1 MKSARQPNEREPLR
15 PVTGGGADTES
26 ALGRVP
32 PQAMDAE
39 RSVLGSMLLSRD
51 AIATAIQNLDERDF
65 YRDAHRK
72 IWRAVVELFDRN
84 EPVDMV
90 TLVEELKRKRDLET
104 IGGASYLTTLDQF
117 VATAANVEHYCKI
130 VHEKA
135 LLRRLIDVGTG
146 IVGEAFD
153 QREDASELLD
163 RAEQSIFAISD
174 EGLRTGFQPMRTLVL
189 QGYSAIEEYRQRKVH
204 VTGVASG
211 FYDLDEMT
219 AGFQKSDFVVIA
231 GRPSMGKTS
240 FAMNIAENVAV
251 RAKPK
256 DRVAVAVF
264 SLEMSKES
272 LVQRLMCSH
281 AKVDIH
287 KIRRGYAS
295 NDEYKRL
302 QNAAAQ
308 LHEAQ
313 IYIDD
318 TAAIGI
324 LEMRAK
330 ARRLVSEIP
339 LGMIVIDYL
348 QLIRGP
354 QSAENRQQ
362 EISAISRSLKALAK
376 ELQIPVV
383 ALSQLSRAVETRGGS
398 KRPMLSDLR
407 ESGAIEQDAD
417 VVLFVYRPEVYES
430 DPAKRDGKAEI
441 IIAKQ
446 RNGPTGSVD
455 LAFLSEC
462 TRFESLR
469 DVPEPR
475 L

>member
-1 MKSARQPNEREPLR
+1 MEQAAERIAEPRR
-15 PVTGGGADTES
+15 PFEKDEGVEA
-26 ALGRVP
+26 GRIP
-32 PQAMDAE
+32 PQSLDAE
-39 RSVLGSMLLSRD
+39 RSVLGAMLLSRD
-51 AIATAIQNLDERDF
+51 AIASAIQHLDERAF
-65 YRDAHRK
+65 YRETHRK
-72 IWRAVVELFDRN
+72 IWRSMVGLFDRN
-84 EPVDMV
+84 EAVDLV
-90 TLVEELKRKRDLET
+90 TLVEELKRRKDFEAV
-104 IGGASYLTTLDQF
+104 GGATYLTSLDQF

-130 VHEKA
+130 VNEKA
-135 LLRRLIDVGTG
+135 TLRRLIDVGTE
-146 IVGEAFD
+146 IVGECYD
-153 QREDASELLD
+153 QRKEPAALLD
-163 RAEQSIFAISD
+163 RAEQAIFAISD
-174 EGLRTGFQPMRTLVL
+174 DRLRTGFHPMRQLVL
-189 QGYSAIEEYRQRKVH
+189 QGYSTIEEYRQRKVH
-204 VTGVASG
+204 VTGVPSG

-251 RAKPK
+251 HLKPAE
-256 DRVAVAVF
+256 RQAIAVF

-272 LVQRLMCSH
+272 LVQRLMC
-281 AKVDIH
+281 ALARVDIH

-295 NDEYKRL
+295 NEEYKKL

-308 LHEAQ
+308 LHEAP

-318 TAAIGI
+318 TAAMGI

-330 ARRLVSEIP
+330 SRRLVSEVP
-339 LGMIVIDYL
+339 LGMIIIDYL

-354 QSAENRQQ
+354 ESSENRQQ

-376 ELQIPVV
+376 ELRVPVI
-383 ALSQLSRAVETRGGS
+383 ALSQLSRAVETRGGT
-398 KRPMLSDLR
+398 KRPVLSDLR

-417 VVLFVYRPEVYES
+417 VVLFVYRPEVYET

-469 DVPEPR
+469 SVPEPKF
-475 L
+475 

>member
-1 MKSARQPNEREPLR
+1 VRPARSRDARGDVR
-15 PVTGGGADTES
+15 PMTAEAAGEYDAS
-26 ALGRVP
+26 RLP
-32 PQAMDAE
+32 PQALDAE

-51 AIATAIQNLDERDF
+51 AIASAIQNLDEQAL
-65 YRDAHRK
+65 YREAHRK
-72 IWRAVVELFDRN
+72 IWRAILELFDRS
-84 EPVDMV
+84 EAVDMV
-90 TLVEELKRKRDLET
+90 TLVEELKKRKELEAV
-104 IGGASYLTTLDQF
+104 GGVTYLTSLDQF
-117 VATAANVEHYCKI
+117 VATAGNVDHYCKI
-130 VHEKA
+130 VREKSI
-135 LLRRLIDVGTG
+135 LRRLIEVGTG
-146 IVGEAFD
+146 IVGEAYEG
-153 QREDASELLD
+153 REDPSNLLD

-174 EGLRTGFQPMRTLVL
+174 ERLRTGFQPMRQLVL
-189 QGYSAIEEYRQRKVH
+189 QGYSTIEEYRQRKVH
-204 VTGVASG
+204 VTGVPSG

-231 GRPSMGKTS
+231 GRPSMGKTAL
-240 FAMNIAENVAV
+240 AMNIAENVAV
-251 RAKPK
+251 RMKAK
-256 DRVAVAVF
+256 DRRTVAVF
-264 SLEMSKES
+264 SLEMSREA
-272 LVQRLMCSH
+272 LVQRMLCSL

-295 NDEYKRL
+295 AEEYKRL

-308 LHEAQ
+308 LHEAS

-330 ARRLVSEIP
+330 ARRLVSEVP
-339 LGMIVIDYL
+339 LGLIMVDYL

-354 QSAENRQQ
+354 QDSENRQQ
-362 EISAISRSLKALAK
+362 EISSISRSLKALAK
-376 ELQIPVV
+376 ELQVPVI

-430 DPAKRDGKAEI
+430 DPAKMDGKAEI

-455 LAFLSEC
+455 LAFIREC

-475 L
+475 P

>member
-1 MKSARQPNEREPLR
+1 MEQAAERIAEPRR
-15 PVTGGGADTES
+15 PFEKDDGVEA
-26 ALGRVP
+26 GRIP
-32 PQAMDAE
+32 PQSLDAE
-39 RSVLGSMLLSRD
+39 RSVLGAMLLSRD
-51 AIATAIQNLDERDF
+51 AIASATQHLDERAF
-65 YRDAHRK
+65 YRETHRK
-72 IWRAVVELFDRN
+72 IWRSMVSLFDRN
-84 EPVDMV
+84 EAVDLV
-90 TLVEELKRKRDLET
+90 TLVEELRRRKDLEA
-104 IGGASYLTTLDQF
+104 IGGATYLTSLDQF

-130 VHEKA
+130 VNEKA
-135 LLRRLIDVGTG
+135 TLRRLIDVGTE
-146 IVGEAFD
+146 IVGECYD
-153 QREDASELLD
+153 QRKEPASLLD
-163 RAEQSIFAISD
+163 RAEQAIFAISD
-174 EGLRTGFQPMRTLVL
+174 DRLRTGFHPMRQLVL

-204 VTGVASG
+204 VTGVPSG

-251 RAKPK
+251 HLKQAERQAI
-256 DRVAVAVF
+256 AVF

-272 LVQRLMCSH
+272 LVQRLMC
-281 AKVDIH
+281 ALARVDIH

-295 NDEYKRL
+295 NEEYKKL

-308 LHEAQ
+308 LHEAP

-318 TAAIGI
+318 TAAMGI

-330 ARRLVSEIP
+330 ARRLVSEVP
-339 LGMIVIDYL
+339 LGLIVIDYL

-354 QSAENRQQ
+354 ESAENRQQ

-376 ELQIPVV
+376 ELRVPVI
-383 ALSQLSRAVETRGGS
+383 ALSQLSRAVETRGGT
-398 KRPMLSDLR
+398 KRPVLSDLR

-417 VVLFVYRPEVYES
+417 VVLFVFRPEVYET

-469 DVPEPR
+469 SVPEPKF
-475 L
+475 

>member
-1 MKSARQPNEREPLR
+1 VKPARAPTERESLR
-15 PVTGGGADTES
+15 PVTSGGDTES
-26 ALGRVP
+26 SLGRVP

-251 RAKPK
+251 RAKAK

-446 RNGPTGSVD
+446 RNGPTGSID

>member
-1 MKSARQPNEREPLR
+1 MKSARSREEREPLR
-15 PVTGGGADTES
+15 PLASDSENGA
-26 ALGRVP
+26 APGRVP
-32 PQAMDAE
+32 PQALDAE
-39 RSVLGSMLLSRD
+39 RSVLGAMLLSRD
-51 AIATAIQNLDERDF
+51 AIANAIQNLEERDF

-72 IWRAVVELFDRN
+72 LWRAILDLFDRS
-84 EPVDMV
+84 EAVDMV
-90 TLVEELKRKRDLET
+90 TLVEELKRRRELEAV
-104 IGGASYLTTLDQF
+104 GGVSYLTTLDQY
-117 VATAANVEHYCKI
+117 VATASNVEHYCKI

-135 LLRRLIDVGTG
+135 ILRRLIDVGSE

-153 QREDASELLD
+153 QREDASDLLD
-163 RAEQSIFAISD
+163 RAEQQIFAISD
-174 EGLRTGFQPMRTLVL
+174 ERLRTGFQPMRQLVL

-240 FAMNIAENVAV
+240 FAMNVAENVAV
-251 RAKPK
+251 RGKAK
-256 DRVAVAVF
+256 DRQAVAVF

-308 LHEAQ
+308 LHEAS
-313 IYIDD
+313 IFIDD

-324 LEMRAK
+324 LEIRAK
-330 ARRLVSEIP
+330 ARRLVSEVP

-376 ELQIPVV
+376 ELQVPVL

-446 RNGPTGSVD
+446 RNGPTGSID

>member
-1 MKSARQPNEREPLR
+1 MEQAAERIAEPRR
-15 PVTGGGADTES
+15 PFDKDEGLQGG
-26 ALGRVP
+26 RIP
-32 PQAMDAE
+32 PQSLDAE
-39 RSVLGSMLLSRD
+39 RSVLGAMLLSRD
-51 AIATAIQNLDERDF
+51 AIASSIQHLDERAF
-65 YRDAHRK
+65 YRETHRK
-72 IWRAVVELFDRN
+72 IWRAMVSLFDRN
-84 EPVDMV
+84 EAVDLV
-90 TLVEELKRKRDLET
+90 TLVEELKRRKDLEA
-104 IGGASYLTTLDQF
+104 IGGATYLTSLDQF

-130 VHEKA
+130 VNEKA
-135 LLRRLIDVGTG
+135 TLRRLIDVGTE
-146 IVGEAFD
+146 IVGECFD
-153 QREDASELLD
+153 QRKEPAALLD
-163 RAEQSIFAISD
+163 RAEQAIFAISD
-174 EGLRTGFQPMRTLVL
+174 DRLRTGFHPMRQLVL

-204 VTGVASG
+204 VTGVPSG

-251 RAKPK
+251 HLKPAE
-256 DRVAVAVF
+256 RQAIAVF

-272 LVQRLMCSH
+272 LVQRLMC
-281 AKVDIH
+281 ALARVDIH

-295 NDEYKRL
+295 NEEYKKL

-308 LHEAQ
+308 LHEAP

-318 TAAIGI
+318 TAAMSI

-330 ARRLVSEIP
+330 ARRLVSEVP
-339 LGMIVIDYL
+339 LGMIMIDYL

-354 QSAENRQQ
+354 ESSENRQQ

-376 ELQIPVV
+376 ELQVPVI
-383 ALSQLSRAVETRGGS
+383 ALSQLSRAVETRGGT
-398 KRPMLSDLR
+398 KRPVLSDLR

-417 VVLFVYRPEVYES
+417 VVLFVYRPEVYET
-430 DPAKRDGKAEI
+430 DPEKRDGKAEI

-469 DVPEPR
+469 SVPEPKF
-475 L
+475 